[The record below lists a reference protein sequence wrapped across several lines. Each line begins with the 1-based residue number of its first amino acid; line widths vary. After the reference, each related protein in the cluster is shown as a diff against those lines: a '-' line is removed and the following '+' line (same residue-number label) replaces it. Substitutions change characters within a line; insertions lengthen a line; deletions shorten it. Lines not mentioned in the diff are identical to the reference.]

1 VTSGADFAATD
12 KFTFVRDGFHFWA
25 FVLGPIFL
33 AWHRLWLALRWQA
46 AGAAESKAAFASA
59 RRALEALPR
68 PELDADRVDE
78 LLAVLDFREAEGMTG
93 PGEDGK
99 ALAQAARELEMSYM
113 RAWSLVRTM
122 NEAFREPLVVTHRGG
137 QGRGGASLT
146 PTGERALLLYRKMQQ
161 RALRATAT
169 ELAALEKLL
178 RYR

>member
-1 VTSGADFAATD
+1 
-12 KFTFVRDGFHFWA
+12 
-25 FVLGPIFL
+25 
-33 AWHRLWLALRWQA
+33 
-46 AGAAESKAAFASA
+46 
-59 RRALEALPR
+59 
-68 PELDADRVDE
+68 
-78 LLAVLDFREAEGMTG
+78 
-93 PGEDGK
+93 
-99 ALAQAARELEMSYM
+99 MSYM

-137 QGRGGASLT
+137 PGRGGASLT